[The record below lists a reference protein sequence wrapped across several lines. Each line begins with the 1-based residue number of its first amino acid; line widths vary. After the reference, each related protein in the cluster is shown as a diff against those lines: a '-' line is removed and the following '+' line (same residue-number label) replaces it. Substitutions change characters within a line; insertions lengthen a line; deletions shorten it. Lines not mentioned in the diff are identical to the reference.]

1 MNKAPIIETGLS
13 SLNAVEDTISQ
24 RRSLRGFLDQPV
36 DKKIIE
42 RILFLAGRAPSGT
55 NMQPWRG
62 HVMTGDALKRFGK
75 GLLAAANDPKAKN
88 ESEFSYYPDEF
99 FERYKS
105 RRRKVG
111 WDLYACLGSRKAISK
126 KQKPSMIVTLY
137 FLMRQLA

>member
-24 RRSLRGFLDQPV
+24 RRSLRGFLDKPV
-36 DKKIIE
+36 DREIIE

-62 HVMTGDALKRFGK
+62 HVMTGEALKRFGK
-75 GLLAAANDPKAKN
+75 GLLAAANDPKAEN
-88 ESEFSYYPDEF
+88 DSEFSYYPDEF
-99 FERYKS
+99 FEPYKS

-111 WDLYACLGSRKAISK
+111 WD
-126 KQKPSMIVTLY
+126 
-137 FLMRQLA
+137 